1 MVTNCNITTFHDA
14 KGNTISVEAL
24 IPLFSRKRSDDN
36 RYWIVF
42 SPHVNTFGYSTES
55 EEKALA
61 DFERALKVFFDVH
74 FEKGTLEKALIK
86 FGWKKANNTFIK
98 PKLGNGPASSKPTK
112 EFNLTKLAN
121 AA

>member
-1 MVTNCNITTFHDA
+1 MATKANITTFHDA

-24 IPLFSRKRSDDN
+24 IPLFSRKRGDDSK
-36 RYWIVF
+36 YWIVF
-42 SPHVNTFGYSTES
+42 SPHVNTFGYSIES

-61 DFERALKVFFDVH
+61 DFERAIKVFFDVH
-74 FEKGTLEKALIK
+74 FERGTLEKALIK

-98 PKLGNGPASSKPTK
+98 PKLGNRPAASKPTR
-112 EFNLTKLAN
+112 EYNLTKMAI